1 MNPNFKKKIKE
12 RVSQLAQQTQRS
24 SKIGGNR
31 TKQLATLGSKI
42 LKLFLQRETEKE
54 ITNQVKVGA
63 KHKKLRGL
71 ELIT

>member
-1 MNPNFKKKIKE
+1 MNPNLKKKIKE
-12 RVSQLAQQTQRS
+12 RVSELAHQTQKS

-31 TKQLATLGSKI
+31 TKQLATLGPKI
-42 LKLFLQRETEKE
+42 LKLFLQREKEKE